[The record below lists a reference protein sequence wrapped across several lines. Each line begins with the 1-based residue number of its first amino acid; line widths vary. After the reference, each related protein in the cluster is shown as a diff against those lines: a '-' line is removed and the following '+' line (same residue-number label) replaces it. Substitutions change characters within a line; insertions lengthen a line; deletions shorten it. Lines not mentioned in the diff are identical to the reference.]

1 MSATSAA
8 TPGSPP
14 STRRRL
20 LTAMHE
26 SVPASDSEIAALR
39 EENTIRTR
47 TGFARLLP
55 LMALTGLAAGAIALL
70 ANAPHRRLPLVP
82 VIREPLDRASAAH
95 PSWEPMDLSGA
106 TVRQVTL

>member
-1 MSATSAA
+1 
-8 TPGSPP
+8 
-14 STRRRL
+14 
-20 LTAMHE
+20 MHE

-95 PSWEPMDLSGA
+95 FDGEGNPHMRLGPGLRKRREAGQMPRFGSEG
-106 TVRQVTL
+106 T